1 MPDVTGMGLKD
12 VLFILENKKVK
23 VVAKGKGKVT
33 SQSINAGMPLAK
45 GQTVMVQ
52 LN

>member
-1 MPDVTGMGLKD
+1 MGLKD
-12 VLFILENKKVK
+12 ALYILENKKVK
-23 VVAKGKGKVT
+23 VVARGKGKVT
-33 SQSINAGMPLAK
+33 SQSISAGMPLAQ